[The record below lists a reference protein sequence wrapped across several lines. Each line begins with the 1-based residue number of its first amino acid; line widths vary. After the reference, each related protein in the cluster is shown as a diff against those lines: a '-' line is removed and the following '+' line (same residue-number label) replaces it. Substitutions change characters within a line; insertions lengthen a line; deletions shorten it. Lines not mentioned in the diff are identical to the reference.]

1 MFLKD
6 IRFLKTPK
14 AAELIT
20 KHGQSHGRK
29 TQIVQDEALFFDDL
43 TTFSDAIL
51 SILVIQKGGLVL
63 TKLKSITDSQARI
76 FASHNGTLNIYGVKT
91 LSDAQKNAP

>member
-1 MFLKD
+1 MEKVTETIPVSLLKFSGFNQTISTPFVISLRSLFIQFL
-6 IRFLKTPK
+6 
-14 AAELIT
+14 
-20 KHGQSHGRK
+20 
-29 TQIVQDEALFFDDL
+29 IVNSEPEIL
-43 TTFSDAIL
+43 IL
-51 SILVIQKGGLVL
+51 SILVKQKGGLVL